1 MAIQLSGS
9 LAITGSLVATSQ
21 IVAQTLNVQQVTSSI
36 VYSSG
41 SNIFGNSLSN
51 TQIMTGS
58 VSITGSLSVNGTSST
73 LGTGT
78 TNYLPKFT
86 GTSTIGNSIVSE
98 SGSIISVIANSAGL
112 RVTESGGADVRMV
125 AGGSTG
131 FFGTY
136 SNHSLQF
143 LTNSGTK
150 LTLDPSGNLGLG
162 VTPSAW
168 VDYTGFQI
176 GTQGSIGATSTVINF
191 SQNVYYGSSGNSY
204 IANGN
209 AAMYQMNDGVH
220 GWRIAGSGTAGNAI
234 TFTQAMTLDASGRL
248 GIGTT
253 SPAYKLHIVTDA
265 VAGRQNMSSISRT
278 TGNWVRFT
286 NPQYSADASMGL
298 ILRVFPDSDTR
309 QGAGII
315 ASGGSNNATT
325 DLDLFVT
332 TSPDGTGGTSYSAL
346 KINGLN
352 GNVGIGTTS
361 PSYKLDVTGTARTTD
376 NTVLASSG
384 NYVSIGGAPFYAG
397 TSVGSLS
404 IRGDLYPGIA
414 FYTGSAG
421 GDLVGQIFS
430 YAGTGNI
437 ILNADPNNS
446 NSSTT
451 IQFHVD
457 DSFKMLINASGNVGI
472 GTTSP
477 NSRLDVRISDA
488 TTYTTGSAGNTLTL
502 YNTSTT
508 TNAFVGIDFIGEPT
522 SGNAGR
528 AGINMITV
536 GSGASDLAFS
546 TRGSSVLAER
556 MRITS
561 GGLINMGTTSAY
573 TSRLNVQ
580 STSPSVAAIK
590 AGYGGIAG
598 NGYTV
603 LADNYTLTESL
614 MSIGIDYSSGGLV
627 LGSIMAPSTTTQG
640 AFISTQA
647 QFGSFGSAIRL
658 STSGEILFYRGT
670 QDSVIS
676 TGNAKAATVSL
687 FINNGGNVGINN
699 TNPLSRLHIGAAI
712 DTSGDAPNALTI
724 KQTSTNE
731 TTGIYLERSGE
742 RKGYYIYVGG
752 SLDSL
757 NFQRNNS
764 GTKVDTMTLTRD
776 GNVGIGTTSPS
787 SPLHVARDVIY
798 HITVEQTSTNT
809 SKTDAYATFYVINNA
824 GSSQLRGFFGA
835 GGNGVG
841 NSAMQNYIYYGAQS
855 NHGVRFF
862 TNDSVKMTL
871 EAGGNILPGAN
882 GTQNLGSDSLRWAT
896 VFTSDLSLSNGIGDY
911 TIVEGENDL
920 FLYNNKQNKVYKFVI
935 EEVDPSI
942 ATPKKS

>member
-51 TQIMTGS
+51 TQQFTGS

-86 GTSTIGNSIVSE
+86 GTNTIGNSIVSE
-98 SGSIISVIANSAGL
+98 SGAALS
-112 RVTESGGADVRMV
+112 V
-125 AGGSTG
+125 AGSIGISGNYPIILNSVSGVTSQQLQYQNN
-131 FFGTY
+131 GTNKWQLYLDTSNNSFNFY
-136 SNHSLQF
+136 SSAN
-143 LTNSGTK
+143 TANR
-150 LTLDPSGNLGLG
+150 LTLTEAGNLGLG
-162 VTPSAW
+162 ITPSAW

-191 SQNVYYGSSGNSY
+191 GQNVYYGSSGNSY

-430 YAGTGNI
+430 YAGTGNM

-451 IQFHVD
+451 IQFYVD

-477 NSRLDVRISDA
+477 SSKLHVFDSTTAASTLVRGIDANLASSYMLQHGGGGSRTEVDGTWYMS
-488 TTYTTGSAGNTLTL
+488 YGSAQTDFGLTPNL
-502 YNTSTT
+502 GGGLVFWFTSGSTT
-508 TNAFVGIDFIGEPT
+508 TNPMT
-522 SGNAGR
+522 LKRSGNAVF
-528 AGINMITV
+528 T
-536 GSGASDLAFS
+536 
-546 TRGSSVLAER
+546 
-556 MRITS
+556 
-561 GGLINMGTTSAY
+561 
-573 TSRLNVQ
+573 
-580 STSPSVAAIK
+580 
-590 AGYGGIAG
+590 
-598 NGYTV
+598 
-603 LADNYTLTESL
+603 
-614 MSIGIDYSSGGLV
+614 
-627 LGSIMAPSTTTQG
+627 
-640 AFISTQA
+640 
-647 QFGSFGSAIRL
+647 
-658 STSGEILFYRGT
+658 
-670 QDSVIS
+670 
-676 TGNAKAATVSL
+676 
-687 FINNGGNVGINN
+687 
-699 TNPLSRLHIGAAI
+699 
-712 DTSGDAPNALTI
+712 
-724 KQTSTNE
+724 
-731 TTGIYLERSGE
+731 
-742 RKGYYIYVGG
+742 
-752 SLDSL
+752 
-757 NFQRNNS
+757 
-764 GTKVDTMTLTRD
+764 

-787 SPLHVARDVIY
+787 YTLQVGKQTDGDNTDYAIAVSRHGTGASPGTWTNNPA
-798 HITVEQTSTNT
+798 ITIQDQTNNGPASVDINGLFNISLGRFDYTDTN
-809 SKTDAYATFYVINNA
+809 AANATLLSFTYDGTLGPMRVDGRGNTWIGYDRASAPTNSGAFSLLVRNGLTV
-824 GSSQLRGFFGA
+824 GSSTQSTTPPSNGA
-835 GGNGVG
+835 IIEGNVGIGITSPQARLDVLSTLNVQATG
-841 NSAMQNYIYYGAQS
+841 NSDLPYINFSNNGRSFDWGRVGGLLQGDGDGALYFQTKL
-855 NHGVRFF
+855 GGGL
-862 TNDSVKMTL
+862 TEKMRITSS
-871 EAGGNILPGAN
+871 GTVQPGTN
-882 GTQNLGSDSLRWAT
+882 GTQDLGTSSLRWAT